1 MKIVVENIFMCF
13 VLFWK
18 CYFPTNFSHFFNYF
32 LNIQTNFI
40 TETFKITAKSQSME
54 QITVRSQPH
63 TPPKLQFNLRQQTP
77 AIKSHNHQNTTTTP
91 PQQQQKSKSQKEIG
105 GLKIGGSKALGRR
118 QDRAEAR
125 SKARLSDA
133 VLWSMRPVQSGACNR
148 QTGAQGSPATSK
160 AWSRLPL
167 LPLSLSL
174 SLSLSLFA
182 RLTWKWF
189 ELKIFTSNH
198 FRGQSLIL
206 HSQLQ
211 ITFGKF
217 IFHAQLNTHIYEK
230 TFLEVIWNQNKH
242 SLNSNSWIFLQSFFF
257 FPCVSTFHTVL
268 IDITST
274 LFILVW
280 Y

>member
-1 MKIVVENIFMCF
+1 MKIVVENIFMCL
-13 VLFWK
+13 VLLWK

-54 QITVRSQPH
+54 QITVKSQPH
-63 TPPKLQFNLRQQTP
+63 TPPKLQFNPRQQTP

-148 QTGAQGSPATSK
+148 QTGAQGSPATLK

-167 LPLSLSL
+167 LPFARALSLSL
-174 SLSLSLFA
+174 SL
-182 RLTWKWF
+182 R
-189 ELKIFTSNH
+189 
-198 FRGQSLIL
+198 
-206 HSQLQ
+206 
-211 ITFGKF
+211 
-217 IFHAQLNTHIYEK
+217 
-230 TFLEVIWNQNKH
+230 V
-242 SLNSNSWIFLQSFFF
+242 
-257 FPCVSTFHTVL
+257 
-268 IDITST
+268 
-274 LFILVW
+274 
-280 Y
+280 